1 MKQNNYD
8 IWDLE
13 NYKVDEPNKY
23 SDLIDKNIYFDYW
36 HREQAIK
43 DLFVTTSDPNV
54 KQVLRFAMEL
64 NNQYRDEAMKLYNV
78 LNGVSDSLKGVKEL
92 VNQGIINTYL

>member
-23 SDLIDKNIYFDYW
+23 RDWIDKNLRFDYW
-36 HREQAIK
+36 HREYAIK
-43 DLFVTTSDPNV
+43 DLFATTSDPNV

-64 NNQYRDEAMKLYNV
+64 QNQCRSEAMRLYNI
-78 LNGVSDSLKGVKEL
+78 LNGLDDSLRGIKEL
-92 VNQGIINTYL
+92 VNQGIINSYL

>member
-23 SDLIDKNIYFDYW
+23 RNVVDKEVQFDYFN
-36 HREQAIK
+36 REGAIR
-43 DLFVTTSDPNV
+43 DLFKTTTDPNV

-64 NNQYRDEAMKLYNV
+64 NNQYRHEAMELYYI
-78 LNGVSDSLKGVKEL
+78 LNTIKVSMRTILNNTENAIDK
-92 VNQGIINTYL
+92 TYL